1 LAIKIGAILKV
12 SVAASV
18 LLASS
23 SVGYYYLVYLPHRDA
38 EAERVLERLRAAE
51 KKHVEQGQSLFE
63 RQASEQ
69 RAAEQKATEERLA
82 LEKANS
88 YQACLSRATDKCNA
102 SRLATCNRPREKIIK
117 DRDDCIKLGF
127 SEKVC
132 AMAHVAPESSPNC
145 TLPRAV
151 ALPLDAEVKKERDR
165 CREEESTAGSSSPTE
180 PASQPGAASPSAPVD
195 EVKAY
200 LWSVYQRSPT
210 KVDGHGDFTWKDVS
224 AAGRSGLSVKDYVIG
239 GLDPDFREL
248 LFAAG
253 HAMDAAGIGWRIP
266 CQWRDGM
273 SWRRCC
279 GTSGSRFLPK
289 LIRRPSVTSLLS
301 SNTCAFAPFSPI
313 LPPREPRWR
322 KLRAMEPQAGS
333 PVRPYG
339 MKQVPT
345 GMVLLKSQR
354 VFASSRRSGLGPH
367 PTVLAAISLK
377 TTRPPRSIDWTRPAS
392 NFWNWGCA
400 PRWNDIK
407 FRVGRERPQVIQDSL
422 QGDVAPRRRPKL
434 RERDIDGPQA
444 PGRARHRRRGSA
456 SRTRRAWYRP
466 AQPLEYQILEQAGR
480 LLAPAEGVRKFFGS
494 RVGRI

>member
-23 SVGYYYLVYLPHRDA
+23 SVGYYYLVYLPYRDA

-82 LEKANS
+82 LEKANR
-88 YQACLSRATDKCNA
+88 YQACLSRATDKYNA

-132 AMAHVAPESSPNC
+132 AMAHVVPEASPNC

-180 PASQPGAASPSAPVD
+180 PASQPAAASPSAPVD

-224 AAGRSGLSVKDYVIG
+224 AAGRSGLSVEDYVIG

-253 HAMDAAGIGWRIP
+253 HAMDAAGIGWTILSGF
-266 CQWRDGM
+266 RDDF
-273 SWRRCC
+273 RQDL
-279 GTSGSRFLPK
+279 TSGLKARVNNSFHGGSEATGGYRHGCAVDLASVDRLSDDKVWNWVDRKGREFDLF
-289 LIRRPSVTSLLS
+289 RP
-301 SNTCAFAPFSPI
+301 
-313 LPPREPRWR
+313 
-322 KLRAMEPQAGS
+322 LRAADPAHTLPMAGWHELAAVLRNQRLKIS
-333 PVRPYG
+333 AEADPAPLGDVVTLEQYLCVRPLLPEPPPAAA
-339 MKQVPT
+339 QVAETARHGAASWKP
-345 GMVLLKSQR
+345 SQALR
-354 VFASSRRSGLGPH
+354 HEASSHGNG
-367 PTVLAAISLK
+367 
-377 TTRPPRSIDWTRPAS
+377 
-392 NFWNWGCA
+392 A
-400 PRWNDIK
+400 PQK
-407 FRVGRERPQVIQDSL
+407 SAGVREQ
-422 QGDVAPRRRPKL
+422 
-434 RERDIDGPQA
+434 QA
-444 PGRARHRRRGSA
+444 Q
-456 SRTRRAWYRP
+456 RTRATSNGPRGDKPQNDAT
-466 AQPLEYQILEQAGR
+466 AQ
-480 LLAPAEGVRKFFGS
+480 KH
-494 RVGRI
+494 